1 MRHLTVDK
9 RILTYLSGCFTASSF
24 AIDDVCSVVNKCRRQ
39 YVELKNKV
47 MANEKNSVRL
57 SGFAGTDPVI
67 VDLSSSKRMARISLA
82 VNEYYKD
89 SAGAQVNQTQW
100 FNLVFWNKKV
110 LLIEDVV
117 RKGMGFRVEGKLNTQ
132 RYTDKKGEQRFS
144 TEIVVNSLE
153 VIC

>member
-1 MRHLTVDK
+1 
-9 RILTYLSGCFTASSF
+9 
-24 AIDDVCSVVNKCRRQ
+24 
-39 YVELKNKV
+39 

-89 SAGAQVNQTQW
+89 NSGAQVNQTQW
-100 FNLVFWNKKV
+100 FNLIFWNKKV

-117 RKGMGFRVEGKLNTQ
+117 KKGMGFRVEGKLNTQ
-132 RYTDKKGEQRFS
+132 SYTDKKGDQRFS

-153 VIC
+153 VIA